1 MSPPVIIDAGPSL
14 NFFAA
19 NQERLLIGVVGPL
32 AMPRTVHDEIANKTA
47 RDKRFSAA
55 AGVLRKIRGTQFLA
69 ILEDD
74 YTSALDN
81 VVHRLT
87 GAPLEERRSL
97 PKDLGEIMVIAHA
110 VVMAESGA
118 DVRVVIDDGYGA
130 RLAAREAQRLER
142 LKKRQRGVGCLSL
155 VSTEVVLEAAVSR
168 GLIKNRGE
176 MRRLYD
182 RLRQLDDGLVPI
194 ESTSLLDKRLW
205 GR

>member
-1 MSPPVIIDAGPSL
+1 MNPPVIIDAGPSL

-47 RDKRFSAA
+47 RDERFSAA

-74 YTSALDN
+74 HTSALDN

-130 RLAAREAQRLER
+130 RQAGISTLIIPWENKKDLPEDHLGLTIHR
-142 LKKRQRGVGCLSL
+142 LKTAEEAFDLLFADEKWKQRPEPPADSMQ
-155 VSTEVVLEAAVSR
+155 R
-168 GLIKNRGE
+168 
-176 MRRLYD
+176 
-182 RLRQLDDGLVPI
+182 
-194 ESTSLLDKRLW
+194 
-205 GR
+205 

>member
-1 MSPPVIIDAGPSL
+1 MNPPVIIDAGPSL

-19 NQERLLIGVVGPL
+19 R
-32 AMPRTVHDEIANKTA
+32 DE
-47 RDKRFSAA
+47 RFSAA

-74 YTSALDN
+74 HTSALDN

-130 RLAAREAQRLER
+130 RLAAP
-142 LKKRQRGVGCLSL
+142 RGCRVGNR
-155 VSTEVVLEAAVSR
+155 AGARRARPSR
-168 GLIKNRGE
+168 GEARPNRLAAPRSLTPAALPAPPGSGPDDTRGTRATQCRE
-176 MRRLYD
+176 RRPTQVLLLREEPEAGQEAHRGSG
-182 RLRQLDDGLVPI
+182 RLHLRRVHRAVQ
-194 ESTSLLDKRLW
+194 
-205 GR
+205 